1 MLQNRRSFLTSAAAL
16 AAAPAAAAAPRRPNF
31 IVVMCDDLGYG
42 DIGAFGGAIPTPNID
57 RLARSGVGLTDY
69 YAPANLCTPS
79 RAGVLTG
86 RYPIRTGLARGVI
99 MQTDQRALPLS
110 EVTMAEALKPEY
122 ATALIGKWHL
132 GHTAPSWP
140 PTQHGFDLFYG
151 LPYSHDMLPLSLY
164 ESRPGVEL
172 IREDVDYPQLQQ
184 RFYARAER
192 FITDN
197 AARPFLLNLWL
208 SAPHLPNF
216 PDHAHAG
223 HTDFGLYGDTVSEID
238 GVMGRLTDLL
248 ARLGLT
254 RDTLVIFTSD
264 NGPWFEG
271 SSGPLRARKGGAGYD
286 GGYRVPCIASQPGV
300 IAAGRR
306 SSAIA
311 MGIDLLPTFCAMAG
325 KPLPSGVTIDG
336 RDLSKVLTRGAPT
349 PHDELLLFNEE
360 DVVAVRTQGWKYV
373 AADHYR
379 TVLLDIRND
388 GYPQLYDMRSDPAE
402 SYSLAARHPAI
413 LRDMVARLDGA
424 RRTFDPLRTSP
435 RSDIITRPGP
445 RAVPEPFRD

>member
-57 RLARSGVGLTDY
+57 RLARSGVALSDY

-99 MQTDQRALPLS
+99 MPNDQRGLPLS

-132 GHTAPSWP
+132 GHQAPSWP

-151 LPYSHDMLPLSLY
+151 LPYSHDMLPLSLF
-164 ESRPGVEL
+164 EDGPGLEL
-172 IREDVDYPQLQQ
+172 VRKAPDYPQLQQ
-184 RFYARAER
+184 LFCARAER
-192 FITDN
+192 FIAEN
-197 AARPFLLNLWL
+197 ASRPFLLNLWL

-216 PDHAHAG
+216 PDAHHAG
-223 HTDFGLYGDTVSEID
+223 RTDFGLYGDTVSEID
-238 GVMGRLTDLL
+238 GIIGRLVAQL
-248 ARLGLT
+248 ARLNLS
-254 RDTLVIFTSD
+254 RDTLIILTSD

-271 SSGPLRARKGGAGYD
+271 SAGPLRARKGAAAYD
-286 GGYRVPCIASQPGV
+286 GGYRVPFIASQPGV
-300 IAAGRR
+300 LPAGRR
-306 SSAIA
+306 SSAIG
-311 MGIDLLPTFCAMAG
+311 MGIDFLPTFCAMAG
-325 KPLPSGVTIDG
+325 KPPPSGVTIDG
-336 RDLSKVLTRGAPT
+336 RDLSAVLTRGAAT
-349 PHDELLLFNEE
+349 PHEALLLFNDE
-360 DVVAVRTQGWKYV
+360 DVVAIRTQRWKYV

-388 GYPQLYDMRSDPAE
+388 GYPQLYDMTRDRAE
-402 SYSLAARHPAI
+402 EYSLAARHPDV
-413 LRDMVARLDGA
+413 LREMAARLDGA
-424 RRTFDPLRTSP
+424 RKAFEPLRTTA
-435 RSDIITRPGP
+435 RSDIVSRPGP